1 VDKDNNMT
9 RDTSF
14 LGTGWSF
21 PPEFSKRGKVSMVSA
36 EEDIRQSLLILL
48 STSPG
53 ERVMQPSFGCG
64 LKHHV
69 YENIDE
75 STITLLKDLITRAIL
90 FFEPRVK
97 LEMILSDISESYE
110 GKINFTIVYR
120 VISTNTRHNI
130 VYPFYLRE
138 GTDVQL

>member
-1 VDKDNNMT
+1 MDQ
-9 RDTSF
+9 DTSF

-21 PPEFSKRGKVSMVSA
+21 PPEFSKRGKVVMVSA
-36 EEDIRQSLLILL
+36 EEDIKQSLLILL

-69 YENIDE
+69 YENINE
-75 STITLLKDLITRAIL
+75 STITILKDLIARAIL

-97 LEMILSDISESYE
+97 LETIIVDTSSAYE
-110 GKINFTIVYR
+110 GVLHFDIVYR
-120 VISTNTRHNI
+120 IIATNTRHNI

-138 GTDVQL
+138 GSDVQL

>member
-1 VDKDNNMT
+1 MSADLT
-9 RDTSF
+9 F

-21 PPEFSKRGKVSMVSA
+21 PPEFSKRGSVKMVSA

-48 STSPG
+48 STTPG

-64 LKHHV
+64 LKSKV
-69 YENIDE
+69 YENINE
-75 STITLLKDLITRAIL
+75 SSVTILKDMIKRAIL
-90 FFEPRVK
+90 FFEPRVV
-97 LEMILSDISESYE
+97 LESINADSSESYE
-110 GKINFTIVYR
+110 GRLNFLIQYR

-130 VYPFYLRE
+130 VYPFYFRE

>member
-1 VDKDNNMT
+1 M
-9 RDTSF
+9 DTDLSF

-21 PPEFSKRGKVSMVSA
+21 PPEFSKRGAVRMVSA

-48 STSPG
+48 STNPG

-64 LKHHV
+64 LKSKI
-69 YENIDE
+69 YENINE
-75 STITLLKDLITRAIL
+75 SSVTILKDMIKRAIL
-90 FFEPRVK
+90 FFEPRVV
-97 LEMILSDISESYE
+97 LESISADTSAAYE
-110 GKINFTIVYR
+110 GQLNFLIAYR

-130 VYPFYLRE
+130 VYPFYFRE